1 MELTQKTQQTLSAQ
15 QLQSMKIL
23 QMGAQELRQYVE
35 TLMLENPVLEH
46 DEAAPEPAGDPQPY
60 DRLEWA
66 AANDRRAV
74 LRERRGP

>member
-46 DEAAPEPAGDPQPY
+46 DEAAPWRPWRSGW
-60 DRLEWA
+60 LG
-66 AANDRRAV
+66 RA
-74 LRERRGP
+74 